1 MVATASSLMVAISR
15 SWWSIHK
22 QLRPIDVFELNVFI
36 HSAIAFVLAGANV
49 LGNWSIHHFK
59 LSILVEE
66 VLRRARLSVL
76 ATRNKQGDVIVFD
89 VAQ

>member
-1 MVATASSLMVAISR
+1 MVAASSSLMMAISR

-22 QLRPIDVFELNVFI
+22 QLRPVDVFEFDVFV
-36 HSAIAFVLAGANV
+36 HSSIAFVLAGTDI

-59 LSILVEE
+59 LPVLVEE
-66 VLRRARLSVL
+66 VLSRARLSIL
-76 ATRNKQGDVIVFD
+76 AARNKQGDIVVFD